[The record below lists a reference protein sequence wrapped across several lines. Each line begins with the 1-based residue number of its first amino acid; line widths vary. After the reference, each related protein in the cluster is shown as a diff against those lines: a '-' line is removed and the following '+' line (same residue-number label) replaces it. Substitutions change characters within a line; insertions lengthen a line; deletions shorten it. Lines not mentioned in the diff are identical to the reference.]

1 MKAIQKK
8 RSALLVFLILLM
20 VSPAL
25 YSVDEDNPHIQ
36 RFRQLTE
43 EHSYQSAYNY
53 LQEPEAM
60 NTISSSDRVIL
71 QCELLLDYFVLSTM
85 HQMFALKDIPA
96 DQDIMEHRGREGSYR
111 YLVYKPDE
119 ALQEAIE
126 DDPENPELYFWLG
139 IYYAE
144 VLQKYNGQWLISN
157 EELIRRAMSGLMRAE
172 SLGYSVLRLHQVLGE
187 LALHSRDYPLA
198 RGQFERALEIDN
210 DDPSYHHNYAISLY
224 YTGEAERALEQAL
237 IAAELYRDTF
247 YRADSYG
254 LASVMAIELELWDR
268 GIEYTLQ
275 ARDLEPT
282 LYRFPQQLIWLYL
295 RQDNPEAA
303 GENAVRFFEMYPT
316 NPSVPSSFIQTYGE
330 YGYFP
335 ELAELFEGLLEKHT
349 QDEVRGNIF
358 FHLTIAR
365 EALDDLDGARQ
376 AMEAARMHFS
386 RVFDADHEVFRQLD
400 RMADQIN

>member
-1 MKAIQKK
+1 MI
-8 RSALLVFLILLM
+8 
-20 VSPAL
+20 
-25 YSVDEDNPHIQ
+25 
-36 RFRQLTE
+36 
-43 EHSYQSAYNY
+43 
-53 LQEPEAM
+53 
-60 NTISSSDRVIL
+60 
-71 QCELLLDYFVLSTM
+71 
-85 HQMFALKDIPA
+85 
-96 DQDIMEHRGREGSYR
+96 
-111 YLVYKPDE
+111 
-119 ALQEAIE
+119 
-126 DDPENPELYFWLG
+126 WLG